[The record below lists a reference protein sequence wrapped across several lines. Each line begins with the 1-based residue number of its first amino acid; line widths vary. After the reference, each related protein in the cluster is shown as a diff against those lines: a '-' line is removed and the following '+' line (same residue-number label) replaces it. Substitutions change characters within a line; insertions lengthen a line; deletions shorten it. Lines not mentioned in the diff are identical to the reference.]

1 MQLFINWTVLS
12 GKILFYTTLLVS
24 QNHALTT
31 ISSINNYHCKANY
44 RVCLNILPANVIKI
58 SNLTIDLICLLL
70 ISLPKT
76 FSVEILMKN
85 C

>member
-1 MQLFINWTVLS
+1 MHLFINWTVLS
-12 GKILFYTTLLVS
+12 GKILLEHDIIRFS
-24 QNHALTT
+24 KPCF
-31 ISSINNYHCKANY
+31 NNYLLHTTTTTQYY
-44 RVCLNILPANVIKI
+44 RVCLNILPANAIKI

-70 ISLPKT
+70 KSLPKT